1 MAPAGFHA
9 ALLSPQELAMPQQT
23 ITRRKFIETGAVAT
37 TAALTAAQTS
47 KVLGA
52 NDRVRLGFLGT
63 ANRGMQLI
71 AAFLENS
78 DVEVAALCDISQSTL
93 EKAGHAVGGKPVLL
107 DDFRKL
113 LDRTDID
120 AVVVATPD
128 HWHALQTIAA
138 CRAGKDVY
146 VEKPLSQTIHEGRR
160 MVEVARQTKQVVQVG
175 LHRRSSTLY
184 ADAAKF
190 IQGEK
195 LGRVT
200 ISRCYHISNMY
211 PSGIG
216 RAKPSAPPADLNWDM
231 WLGPRPMRPY
241 QDNIVPYKFRWWQLY
256 SSQIGNNGVHF
267 LDLIRWMTGDLAPK
281 RIAALGGRYAVDDD
295 RTIPDTMEAMFESP
309 AGRLTIFGQYEASGN
324 PPLPQ
329 PGFIEVR
336 GTQGTAYVDDSVMNV
351 IPEKGGQFQ
360 DHRPRMA
367 PIKLTAGSGKPG
379 KGNRN
384 LSLTAQHARNF
395 IDCMRSRELP
405 HCDVEIGHRSTS
417 YANLANIA
425 LAAGAQLDWDAKR
438 EVITNH
444 PKANEL
450 LHYEYRKPWSLD

>member
-1 MAPAGFHA
+1 
-9 ALLSPQELAMPQQT
+9 MPQQT
-23 ITRRKFIETGAVAT
+23 INRRTFIQTGAVAT

-52 NDRVRLGFLGT
+52 NDRVRLGFIGV

-71 AAFLENS
+71 AAFLENP
-78 DVEVAALCDISQSTL
+78 DAEVAALCDISRSTL
-93 EKAGHAVGGKPVLL
+93 EKAAKQVGGQPVLL

-113 LDRTDID
+113 LDRSDID

-128 HWHALQTIAA
+128 HWHALQMIAA

-146 VEKPLSQTIHEGRR
+146 VEKPLSQTVHEGRR
-160 MVEVARQTKQVVQVG
+160 MVEVARQTKRVVQVG
-175 LHRRSSTLY
+175 LHRRSSQLY

-190 IQGEK
+190 IQGQK
-195 LGRVT
+195 LGKVT
-200 ISRCYHISNMY
+200 LSRCYHISNMY

-216 RAKPSAPPADLNWDM
+216 HAKPSQPPADLNWDL

-241 QDNIVPYKFRWWQLY
+241 QDNIAPYKFRWWQLY

-336 GTQGTAYVDDSVMNV
+336 GTNGTAYVDDGLMNV

-360 DHRPRMA
+360 EHRARMA
-367 PIKLTAGSGKPG
+367 PVKLTAGNGPAG

-395 IDCMRSRELP
+395 IDCLRSRELP
-405 HCDVEIGHRSTS
+405 HCDVEIGHRSTT

-425 LAAGAQLDWDAKR
+425 LAAVR
-438 EVITNH
+438 N
-444 PKANEL
+444 
-450 LHYEYRKPWSLD
+450 

>member
-1 MAPAGFHA
+1 
-9 ALLSPQELAMPQQT
+9 MPQS
-23 ITRRKFIETGAVAT
+23 INRRRFIQTGAAAT
-37 TAALTAAQTS
+37 TAALTAAQTT

-52 NDRVRLGFLGT
+52 NDRVRLGVIGT

-71 AAFLENS
+71 GAFLENP
-78 DVEVAALCDISQSTL
+78 DAEVAALCDIRQSTL
-93 EKAGHAVGGKPVLL
+93 EKAGQQLGGKPVLL
-107 DDFRKL
+107 SDFRKL
-113 LDRTDID
+113 LDRKDID
-120 AVVVATPD
+120 AIVVATPD

-160 MVEVARQTKQVVQVG
+160 MIEVARETKRVVQVG
-175 LHRRSSTLY
+175 LHRRSSPLY
-184 ADAAKF
+184 ADAAKL
-190 IQGEK
+190 IAEK
-195 LGRVT
+195 LGKVT

-211 PSGIG
+211 PNGIG
-216 RAKPSAPPADLNWDM
+216 RATPSDPPADLNWDM
-231 WLGPRPMRPY
+231 WLGPRPLRPY
-241 QDNIVPYKFRWWQLY
+241 QDNIAPYKFRWWHLY

-267 LDLIRWMTGDLAPK
+267 LDLIRWMTGDVAPK
-281 RIAALGGRYAVDDD
+281 RIAAMGGRYAVDDD

-329 PGFIEVR
+329 PGYIEVR
-336 GTQGTAYVDDSVMNV
+336 GTEGTAYVDDSLMNV

-367 PIKLTAGSGKPG
+367 PVRLMAGGGKPG

-395 IDCMRSRELP
+395 IDCMRSRALP
-405 HCDVEIGHRSTS
+405 NCDVEIGHRSTT

-425 LAAGAQLDWDAKR
+425 LAVGAQLEWDSQR
-438 EVITNH
+438 EVVTNC

-450 LHYEYRKPWSLD
+450 LSYEYRKPWSLD